1 MKLGAPRTPSQAW
14 LELQLHD
21 NQPLRLE
28 HARGLTLRGIAGRVW
43 ITLAGEAEDIFLMPG
58 EEYEIP
64 RNALLLI
71 EGIGEAG
78 VALLRPVRYPRLQA
92 LFARRRTDIPT
103 LTPGWSLQCN

>member
-1 MKLGAPRTPSQAW
+1 MKLGAPRTPSRPW

-28 HARGLTLRGIAGRVW
+28 HARGLTLRGVAGQVW

-71 EGIGEAG
+71 EGIGEAS
-78 VALLRPVRYPRLQA
+78 VALLRPVRYPWLRA
-92 LFARRRTDIPT
+92 LLAQRRERAAT